1 MKKYF
6 LTGLVTLLPLAVTI
20 WIIHFVVRFLTK
32 PFMGIVT
39 ALLHHLING
48 RSKTILSDGEIRT
61 ISQILILIGLFLTIF
76 ILGFIARK
84 YFFNQ
89 LLRLGDKILHKIP
102 LVNKVYKTSK
112 EIVKAL
118 FMSKENSFKQ
128 VVMIPFPYAGCYC
141 LGLIA
146 RHAPR
151 ACSESQGEEMLSVF
165 IPTTP
170 NPTTGYLVISPKSE
184 LIYLDMKPQ
193 DAIKYIVSCG
203 VIQPEKPVK
212 QEESAP

>member
-20 WIIHFVVRFLTK
+20 WVIHFVVRFLTK
-32 PFMGIVT
+32 PFMGIT
-39 ALLHHLING
+39 TSLLHYLING
-48 RSKTILSDGEIRT
+48 RSQVVSEAQIRT
-61 ISQILILIGLFLTIF
+61 MSQILILIALFFTIF
-76 ILGFIARK
+76 MLGFIARK

-89 LLRLGDKILHKIP
+89 LIRLGDRILHKIP

-128 VVMIPFPYAGCYC
+128 VVMISFPYKGCYC

-146 RHAPR
+146 RNAPR
-151 ACSESQGEEMLSVF
+151 TCAESQGEEMLSVF

-170 NPTTGYLVISPKSE
+170 NPTTGYLLISPKSE
-184 LIYLDMKPQ
+184 LIYLNMKPQ
-193 DAIKYIVSCG
+193 EAIKYIVSCG
-203 VIQPEKPVK
+203 VIQPETPTK
-212 QEESAP
+212 